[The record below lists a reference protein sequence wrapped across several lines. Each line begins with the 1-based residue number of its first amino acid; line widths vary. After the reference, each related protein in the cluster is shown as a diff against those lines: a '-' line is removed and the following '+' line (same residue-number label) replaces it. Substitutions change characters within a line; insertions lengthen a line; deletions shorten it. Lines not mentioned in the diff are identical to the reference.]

1 MKYLLIALCL
11 LSSSFV
17 FSGNAVAVNDS
28 TELEIYDRAE
38 VMPVFPGGSAELM
51 KYLQKSITYPSKA
64 MEDGIQGKVIVRF
77 YIDTTGAIKNPVVI
91 ANNIGGGCAE
101 EAVRVIKNMPNWI
114 PGRQRGRAVCVF
126 YTIPVTFK
134 LDNEE
139 PRSYSKAYPLVT
151 PDSLQRYLGNVAQK
165 IENPIVGN
173 NTIYVVKALCSVQE
187 NGKIGNVVISESSYP
202 DRSIEKII
210 EAHIL
215 SGPAWSPEI
224 KNGKPVVSIQ
234 ELQFYLTFNPPKKD

>member
-17 FSGNAVAVNDS
+17 FSGNAEFKKDS
-28 TELEIYDRAE
+28 TELEIFDRAE
-38 VMPVFPGGSAELM
+38 VMPVFPGGTAELF
-51 KYLQKSITYPSKA
+51 KFLAHNIQYPSKA
-64 MEDGIQGKVIVRF
+64 REDGLQGRVIVKF
-77 YIDTTGAIKNPVVI
+77 YLDTLGNLNDPIVI
-91 ANNIGGGCAE
+91 ADNVGGGCAE
-101 EAVRVIKNMPNWI
+101 EAIRVIKNMPKWT
-114 PGRQRGRAVCVF
+114 PGVQRGRLVKVI
-126 YTIPVTFK
+126 YTLPVTFK
-134 LDNEE
+134 LVGEKHKD
-139 PRSYSKAYPLVT
+139 SGKAVPLCT

-173 NTIYVVKALCSVQE
+173 NTIYVIKATCTILE
-187 NGKIGNVVISESSYP
+187 NGKIGNVVISESNYP

-224 KNGKPVVSIQ
+224 KKGKPVVSIQ